1 MTITVTSQLD
11 RLPCVVA
18 GPLAFFAEDPA
29 VIEFAKQLCADCP
42 VREACLAAAL
52 EREEACGV
60 WGGELIVNGAV
71 AARKRGRGRPPKTAV
86 TLTARAPQDGDREV
100 AA

>member
-1 MTITVTSQLD
+1 MIVTVSSLD

-18 GPLAFFAEDPA
+18 GPLAFFAEDPE
-29 VIEFAKQLCADCP
+29 VIEFAKQLCAECP

-52 EREEACGV
+52 ERAEACGV

-71 AARKRGRGRPPKTAV
+71 VARKRGRGRPPKTAV
-86 TLTARAPQDGDREV
+86 VVRARAPEDGDREV